1 MAGWCG
7 NNNNQKRGIA
17 EASQRSLYLAYLG
30 SRASAALKKLFGKL
44 TCHLCAC
51 TVQDDCFFFLCCM
64 SSLQRSTHY
73 ISTA

>member
-51 TVQDDCFFFLCCM
+51 TVQDDCFFSVLHVF
-64 SSLQRSTHY
+64 SPKKHSLH
-73 ISTA
+73 